1 MNRIT
6 ALVGN
11 WSRNHEID
19 EFNEWPKNADTLGNS
34 ELACG
39 YGQLVDTG
47 SPASVHSSA
56 VCNEHRSGTSAG
68 RTSRQA
74 APLPADGEEREDH
87 VDAWKPRTAL
97 GEPGCWRGNYMSECA
112 DTTRENAP
120 KTQHK
125 GQARTTAVLAGAAL
139 LAPLGLLAASGNAAA
154 ADSGV
159 WDRIA
164 QCESGGNW
172 HINTG
177 NSYYGGLQFSAGTWR
192 AYGGSAYAATAD
204 QASRSAQIA
213 VATKVQHAQGWG
225 AWPVCSVRAGASGSA
240 PAASSGTVSEKS
252 TTKTRKSTEKATP
265 SKPAKTPARGTNNAS
280 RGTSRGDYTVREGDT
295 LSAIAAQHGTT
306 WRKVYAANKSV
317 IGADPDLIV
326 PGQQLDL

>member
-1 MNRIT
+1 
-6 ALVGN
+6 
-11 WSRNHEID
+11 
-19 EFNEWPKNADTLGNS
+19 
-34 ELACG
+34 
-39 YGQLVDTG
+39 
-47 SPASVHSSA
+47 
-56 VCNEHRSGTSAG
+56 
-68 RTSRQA
+68 
-74 APLPADGEEREDH
+74 
-87 VDAWKPRTAL
+87 
-97 GEPGCWRGNYMSECA
+97 MSECA
-112 DTTRENAP
+112 DTTRENA
-120 KTQHK
+120 HK
-125 GQARTTAVLAGAAL
+125 SPMGQAHTTAVLAGAAL

-177 NSYYGGLQFSAGTWR
+177 NGYYGGLQFSAGTWR

-204 QASRSAQIA
+204 QASKSAQIT
-213 VATKVQHAQGWG
+213 VASKVQRAQGWG

-240 PAASSGTVSEKS
+240 PAGSSGTVSEKS
-252 TTKTRKSTEKATP
+252 TRTKKSTTESTSESTTKKATP

-295 LSAIAAQHGTT
+295 LSGIAAQHGTT
-306 WRKVYAANKSV
+306 WRKVYAANKAV
-317 IGADPDLIV
+317 IGGDPDLIV